1 MYYFLIHF
9 KYVIFVNLI
18 QVFLP
23 MIHLTQNARN
33 HDSLT
38 TDVIGQIVQN
48 IIVFVRLFIPLNC
61 QKNNVT
67 MVIYNLK

>member
-23 MIHLTQNARN
+23 MIQMTQNARN

-38 TDVIGQIVQN
+38 TDVTVQIVQN
-48 IIVFVRLFIPLNC
+48 IIVR
-61 QKNNVT
+61 VT
-67 MVIYNLK
+67 LITFAKDVYFRFSRHSKC

>member
-9 KYVIFVNLI
+9 KYVVFVNLI

-38 TDVIGQIVQN
+38 TDLIAQIVQN
-48 IIVFVRLFIPLNC
+48 IILR
-61 QKNNVT
+61 VT
-67 MVIYNLK
+67 LITFAKYVYFRFSRHSKR